1 MKSGTRTGAWQVSKP
16 GGPEA
21 LEWIEQDIEPEGNEV
36 LVRHSAIGVN
46 FIDTYFRKGLY
57 PAPLPTGIGAEGA
70 GIVEAIGPD
79 VGEIQ
84 VGDRVGYCGGRPAS
98 YAQARL
104 IDEGSLIRLPEGI
117 SEETS
122 AACLLKGLTT
132 AYLIFKT
139 FALNASHTA
148 LFHAAAGGVGLI
160 FCQWAS
166 SLGARIIGTA
176 GSEDKAALA
185 LENGCDE
192 VILYREE
199 DVAKR
204 VRELTNGRGVDVA
217 YDAVG
222 HDTFTG
228 SLNSLAPRGLFVSF
242 GNASGP
248 PPAVNALDLMNRGS
262 LFFTRTSLVH
272 YTSNRAELLELSGK
286 LFQAIADGTVK
297 IHINH
302 TYRLSDAP
310 QVHRDL
316 EARRTTGSVIMVP

>member
-1 MKSGTRTGAWQVSKP
+1 MKAGAWQVREP

-21 LEWIEQDIEPEGNEV
+21 LEWVEHELRPSGNEV
-36 LVRHSAIGVN
+36 LVRHTAIGVN

-70 GIVEAIGPD
+70 GIVEAIGKD
-79 VGEIQ
+79 VSGIK
-84 VGDRVGYCGGRPAS
+84 VGDRVGYCGGGPGS
-98 YAQARL
+98 YSEARL
-104 IDEGSLIRLPEGI
+104 IDAGSLVPLPDGI
-117 SEETS
+117 SEATS
-122 AACLLKGLTT
+122 AASLLKGLTV

-139 FALNASHTA
+139 FPLNASHTV

-160 FCQWAS
+160 FCQWAK

-185 LENGCDE
+185 RDNGCDE
-192 VILYREE
+192 VILYRNE
-199 DVAKR
+199 DVATR
-204 VRELTNGRGVDVA
+204 VRELTQGKGVEVA

-222 HDTFTG
+222 KDTFDGT
-228 SLNSLAPRGLFVSF
+228 LASLAPRGLFVSF

-262 LFFTRTSLVH
+262 LFFTRTSLMH
-272 YTSNRAELLELSGK
+272 YTGTREDLLALSGK
-286 LFQAIADGTVK
+286 LFQAIGDRTVNV
-297 IHINH
+297 HINH
-302 TYRLSDAP
+302 SYSLADAP